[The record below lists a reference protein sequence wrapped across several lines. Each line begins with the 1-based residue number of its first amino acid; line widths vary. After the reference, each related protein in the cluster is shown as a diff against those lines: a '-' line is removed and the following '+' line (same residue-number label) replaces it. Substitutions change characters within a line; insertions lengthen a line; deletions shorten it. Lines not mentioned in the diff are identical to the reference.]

1 MNGSNPPL
9 WERPVRWPAE
19 GLPFDMRALRYVLAA
34 AEQTSFSG
42 AACALGMKVSS
53 VSRHVRNFE
62 DDLGISLFE
71 RTTSGVRL
79 TDAGSRFLDD
89 IIPVL
94 QMAEAVLQRA
104 GAAGRVE
111 EGTVRVGI
119 ITTLAGGFLRE
130 LIASYRRCY
139 PGVEIDIQDGG
150 RREHLRAIRARQLDI
165 AFFTGNAPVAGCDV
179 EEFWRERVHVAMA
192 VYHPLAS
199 SNALDWP
206 QLRDERFIVS
216 TMEPGSEVHDYIV
229 RRIADYST
237 YPEVTAR
244 HVTVETLMHMVAIG
258 EGITL
263 VSEGW
268 TSMAHADLAMRPLT
282 AAEDIVPFSAVWSPS
297 SDNPALRRFLSF
309 ARELAARRRAYRDQ

>member
-9 WERPVRWPAE
+9 WERPVRWPAD

-34 AEQTSFSG
+34 AEQMSFSG
-42 AACALGMKVSS
+42 AASALGVKVSS
-53 VSRHVRNFE
+53 ISRHVRDFE

-71 RTTSGVRL
+71 RTSAGVRL

-89 IIPVL
+89 IVPVL
-94 QMAEAVLQRA
+94 QMAEVVRQRA
-104 GAAGRVE
+104 SAAGRVE
-111 EGTVRVGI
+111 EGTVRIGI
-119 ITTLAGGFLRE
+119 ITTLAGGFLRD
-130 LIASYRRCY
+130 LIASYRRCFL
-139 PGVEIDIQDGG
+139 GVQLIIQDGG
-150 RREHLRAIRARQLDI
+150 RREHLRAIRARQLDV
-165 AFFTGNAPVAGCDV
+165 AFFTGNAPIANCDV

-192 VYHPLAS
+192 VNHPLAS

-206 QLRDERFIVS
+206 LLKGERFIVS
-216 TMEPGSEVHDYIV
+216 TMEPGPEVHDYIV

-237 YPEVTAR
+237 YPDVIYR

-268 TSMAHADLAMRPLT
+268 TSMVHADLALRPLT
-282 AAEDIVPFSAVWSPS
+282 APEDIVPFSAVWSPS

-309 ARELAARRRAYRDQ
+309 ARELTTRST